1 MYGSGGGGDPDIAC
15 SALRRLLEA
24 HPGVDVVPPSSLT
37 PDATVVPFGF
47 IGATSLLSERP
58 PSGAELTAA
67 WADAPVMPD
76 ALIPMEIGGFNGVAA
91 VWAAAELGVP
101 VVDADLMGRAL
112 PELQQLLPV
121 TRGWTPCPAIVVDVH
136 GRRIVLDRMAPSM
149 VEAIVRAALT
159 AMGGWAV
166 LACQPLPVETIT
178 EACNVGSVSRA
189 MRLGADVG
197 RLRAGQALGEAPELA
212 GTVLGA
218 GRIIEITRGA
228 PRPGRRLPVTTLVVE
243 LTVPDAGVLRLE
255 AESEW
260 LAVVVDGEPVATV
273 PELLVVWDID
283 SREVLAVESVRRGRN
298 VQVISLPGSPSWW
311 RPDALSFV
319 APSAFA
325 LDIPA
330 RRPPQREP
338 AR

>member
-15 SALRRLLEA
+15 SALRRLLETR
-24 HPGVDVVPPSSLT
+24 PGVDVVQPSSLA

-67 WADAPVMPD
+67 WADAPAKPD
-76 ALIPMEIGGFNGVAA
+76 ALVPMEIGGFNGVAA

-101 VVDADLMGRAL
+101 IVDADLMGRAL

-121 TRGWTPCPAIVVDVH
+121 TRGWTPCPATVVDVH
-136 GRRIVLDRMAPSM
+136 GRRVVLDRMAPAM
-149 VEAIVRAALT
+149 LEAIVRAALT
-159 AMGGWAV
+159 SMGGWAV
-166 LACQPLPVETIT
+166 LACQPLPVRTIT
-178 EACNVGSVSRA
+178 EACNLGSVSRA
-189 MRLGADVG
+189 MQLGADVV
-197 RLRAGQALGEAPELA
+197 RLRAGQALGEGPALA
-212 GTVLGA
+212 GTMLGE
-218 GRIIEITRGA
+218 GRVVEITRGS

-243 LTVPDAGVLRLE
+243 LTGPAAAVLRLE

-273 PELLVVWDID
+273 PELLVVWDVD

-298 VQVISLPGSPSWW
+298 VQVTSLPGSPAWW
-311 RPDALSFV
+311 RPDALPFV

-330 RRPPQREP
+330 CRPAGRSP
-338 AR
+338 AA